1 MLNNLRAD
9 IRLAQLHLYVDIH
22 LHDRYLAPL
31 LTVVVAALLTNWVP
45 VSWAASWAAAELLII
60 TNYIRVYR
68 AFKRSKAGPSD
79 EPHWA
84 RRIALAHGAHML
96 AWSSLVF
103 WAWRHDNFASLVF
116 IMLVHIALIALTTT
130 MSNAHLR
137 TLALDMVFPVIGL
150 LGPPLLDL
158 SWFNFGLSLLG
169 LGFSVLMLLVAR
181 QINTYST
188 EALQLRQR
196 NEILIRELE
205 LQASRDSLT
214 GLLNRRYF
222 LAEAKQQ
229 LQAAH
234 QSSHVLA
241 LLIIDLDHFKQIN
254 DQYGHLAG
262 DEVLGAVVDALKRN
276 LRTGDFLG
284 RLGGEEFALLMPGTT
299 QAEATETAE
308 RLRQA
313 AAALQLNLQ
322 GQAIRQTVSIGIA
335 LLNKEDVSLSSLMH
349 RADLAMYAAKTQG
362 RNRVVC
368 DIPALPPEMPKLSA
382 DQMPSNLGPIRT

>member
-1 MLNNLRAD
+1 MVTDTRAD

-22 LHDRYLAPL
+22 LHDRYLAPP
-31 LTVVVAALLTNWVP
+31 LTLVVAAMLTNWVP
-45 VSWAASWAAAELLII
+45 VSWAAIWAGFELLII
-60 TNYIRVYR
+60 ANYIHVYQ
-68 AFKRSKAGPSD
+68 AFKRSQAGPSD

-103 WAWRHDNFASLVF
+103 WAWQHDNFASLVF
-116 IMLVHIALIALTTT
+116 IMLVHIALIALTTS

-137 TLALDMVFPVIGL
+137 TLGCDMVFPVLAL
-150 LGPPLLDL
+150 LGLPLLEP
-158 SWFNFGLSLLG
+158 SWFNVGLSLLG

-205 LQASRDSLT
+205 SQASRDALT
-214 GLLNRRYF
+214 GLINRRYF
-222 LAEAKQQ
+222 LAEANQQ

-234 QSSHVLA
+234 RSAHVLA

-254 DQYGHLAG
+254 DQYGHLGG

-276 LRTGDFLG
+276 LRTGDCLG
-284 RLGGEEFALLMPGTT
+284 RLGGEEFALLMPETT
-299 QAEATETAE
+299 QAEAIETAE

-313 AAALQLNLQ
+313 TAAQQIKLQ
-322 GQAIRQTVSIGIA
+322 GDLLRQTVSIGIA
-335 LLNKEDVSLSSLMH
+335 LLQKDDVSLSSLMH

-368 DIPALPPEMPKLSA
+368 ELPTSPIEQHNLSA
-382 DQMPSNLGPIRT
+382 DTATLPA

>member
-1 MLNNLRAD
+1 MTTDTRVD

-22 LHDRYLAPL
+22 LHDRYLAPPL
-31 LTVVVAALLTNWVP
+31 ALVVAAMLTNWVP
-45 VSWAASWAAAELLII
+45 VTWAVVWAGAELII
-60 TNYIRVYR
+60 IANYIRVYQ
-68 AFKRSKAGPSD
+68 AFKRSNAGPAD
-79 EPHWA
+79 EPRWA
-84 RRIALAHGAHML
+84 RRIALAHGVHML

-103 WAWRHDNFASLVF
+103 WAWQHGSFASLVF

-137 TLALDMVFPVIGL
+137 TLGFDMVFPILAL
-150 LGPPLLDL
+150 LGLPLLEP
-158 SWFNFGLSLLG
+158 SWFNVGLSLLG

-196 NEILIRELE
+196 NEILIKELE
-205 LQASRDSLT
+205 LQASRDTLT
-214 GLLNRRYF
+214 GLVNRRYL
-222 LAEAKQQ
+222 LAEANQQ

-234 QSSHVLA
+234 HASQTLA

-262 DEVLGAVVDALKRN
+262 DEVLVAVVDALKRN
-276 LRTGDFLG
+276 LRTGDCLG
-284 RLGGEEFALLMPGTT
+284 RLGGEEFALLMPKTT
-299 QAEATETAE
+299 QAEAVETAE

-313 AAALQLNLQ
+313 AAAQQIKLQ
-322 GQAIRQTVSIGIA
+322 GQPLRQTVSIGIA
-335 LLNKEDVSLSSLMH
+335 LLQKEDTSLSSLMH

-368 DIPALPPEMPKLSA
+368 EQPGTPAE
-382 DQMPSNLGPIRT
+382 GPTLNAATVVQPI

>member
-1 MLNNLRAD
+1 MMTDTRAD

-22 LHDRYLAPL
+22 LHDRYLAPP
-31 LTVVVAALLTNWVP
+31 LTLVVAAMLTNWVP
-45 VSWAASWAAAELLII
+45 LSWAAVWVGFELLII
-60 TNYIRVYR
+60 ANYIRVYQ
-68 AFKRSKAGPSD
+68 AFKCSKAGPSD

-84 RRIALAHGAHML
+84 RRIAIAHSAHML

-103 WAWRHDNFASLVF
+103 WAWQQSSFPSLVF

-137 TLALDMVFPVIGL
+137 ILKVDMVFPVLAL
-150 LGPPLLDL
+150 LGLPLLEP
-158 SWFNFGLSLLG
+158 SWFNVGLSLLG
-169 LGFSVLMLLVAR
+169 LGFSVLMFLVAR

-188 EALQLRQR
+188 DALQLRQR
-196 NEILIRELE
+196 NEVLIKELE
-205 LQASRDSLT
+205 SQASRDALT
-214 GLLNRRYF
+214 GLINRRYF
-222 LAEAKQQ
+222 LAEANQQ

-234 QSSHVLA
+234 RNSHVLA

-262 DEVLGAVVDALKRN
+262 DEVLGAVVDALKQH
-276 LRTGDFLG
+276 LRTGDCLG
-284 RLGGEEFALLMPGTT
+284 RLGGEEFSLLMPETT

-322 GQAIRQTVSIGIA
+322 GHPVRQTVSIGIA
-335 LLNKEDVSLSSLMH
+335 LLQKEDVSLSSLMH
-349 RADLAMYAAKTQG
+349 RADLAMYAAKEQG

-368 DIPALPPEMPKLSA
+368 ELPTPPAERHNLSA
-382 DQMPSNLGPIRT
+382 NTAIQPA